1 MSLRDRELCLSLTG
15 ICVFADRFYVQ
26 SAVFLDN
33 ALTNNGDIIKIC
45 RVSESGGTG
54 RRARLRGVW

>member
-26 SAVFLDN
+26 SATRTMLFSSRAFLLSHSWELSN
-33 ALTNNGDIIKIC
+33 QVNDI
-45 RVSESGGTG
+45 
-54 RRARLRGVW
+54 A